1 MILYKGNIYPNDKQ
15 NELISSLKED
25 MLLTLQNNETLSYQT
40 VINACDKLYQ
50 RVMNHE
56 FDDVTLPLLKALN
69 MPYSALER
77 YANCFSKEGLL
88 KKIDIELGELKNGV
102 LPLDKDNNRYYEPL
116 GILFHIAAGNVDL
129 LPAYSVVEGLLV
141 GNINIL
147 KLPTG
152 DNGLSVL
159 LLKELI
165 KEEPLLKD
173 YIYVFDVP
181 STEVETIKELSNL
194 ADATIV
200 WGGDEA
206 QKAARA
212 FVDIHSSIISWGHKI
227 SFSYVDNSVTDEEI
241 EALCKS
247 ICLSNQLFC
256 SSSQGIYM
264 NTDNK
269 EELHSFAKRVLP
281 IFAKVS
287 KEMNTLPLTMKAK
300 NSLLIYNEKLEGNAP
315 NIYNQDGV
323 SIIVKDDNKLELSYL
338 FQNIWI
344 KALKKEDIIRVLK
357 PNKNLLQTVSINI
370 NIKDKEEIVRNLAK
384 AGVTRI
390 TPLGDNSRMLPGES
404 HDGEYALRRYIRI
417 VETPKNK
424 WPQ

>member
-1 MILYKGNIYPNDKQ
+1 MILYKGEIYPNEKQ
-15 NELISSLKED
+15 VELISSLKED
-25 MLLTLQNNETLSYQT
+25 MYLTLQNKETLSYMT
-40 VINACDKLYQ
+40 VIEACDKLYQ
-50 RVMNHE
+50 RVINHE
-56 FDDVTLPLLKALN
+56 FDDIALPLLKALN
-69 MPYSALER
+69 MPYSSLER
-77 YANCFSKEGLL
+77 YAKVFSKEGLL
-88 KKIDIELGELKNGV
+88 KKIDVELGDLKNGV
-102 LPLDKDNNRYYEPL
+102 LSLDENNSRYYEPL

-152 DNGLSVL
+152 DNGLSIL

-165 KEEPLLKD
+165 KEVPTLKD

-181 STEVETIKELSNL
+181 STEVDTIKQLSNL

-206 QKAARA
+206 QRAARS

-227 SFSYVDNSVTDEEI
+227 SFSYVDNNVTDEEI
-241 EALCKS
+241 EALCTS

-264 NTDNK
+264 NTDDL
-269 EELHSFAKRVLP
+269 EELHNLAKRVLP

-287 KEMNTLPLTMKAK
+287 KSMNTLPLTMKAK
-300 NSLLIYNEKLEGNAP
+300 NSLLLYNDELEGNLN
-315 NIYNQDGV
+315 NIYKDSGV
-323 SIIVKDDNKLELSYL
+323 SIVVKEDNKLELSYL

-344 KALKKEDIIRVLK
+344 KALKKEDIVNVLK
-357 PNKNLLQTVSINI
+357 ENKNLLQTVSINK
-370 NIKDKEEIVRNLAK
+370 NLNDKEDIIRLLAK
-384 AGVTRI
+384 AGAVRI
-390 TPLGDNSRMLPGES
+390 TALGDNSRMLAGES
-404 HDGEYALRRYIRI
+404 HDGEYVLRRYIRI
-417 VETPKNK
+417 VEAIK
-424 WPQ
+424 

>member
-1 MILYKGNIYPNDKQ
+1 MILYKGEIYPNEKQ
-15 NELISSLKED
+15 VELISSLKED
-25 MLLTLQNNETLSYQT
+25 MYLTLQSKKTLSYMS
-40 VINACDKLYQ
+40 VIDACDKLYQ
-50 RVMNHE
+50 RVINHE
-56 FDDVTLPLLKALN
+56 FDDIALPLLKALN
-69 MPYSALER
+69 MPYSSLER
-77 YANCFSKEGLL
+77 YAKVFSKEGLL
-88 KKIDIELGELKNGV
+88 KKIDIELGDLKNGV
-102 LPLDKDNNRYYEPL
+102 LSLDENNSRYYEPL

-152 DNGLSVL
+152 DNGLSIL

-165 KEEPLLKD
+165 KEAPVLKD

-181 STEVETIKELSNL
+181 STEVETIKQLSNL

-206 QKAARA
+206 QRAARS

-227 SFSYVDNSVTDEEI
+227 SFSYVDNNVTDEEI
-241 EALCKS
+241 EALCTS

-264 NTDNK
+264 NTDDMG
-269 EELHSFAKRVLP
+269 ELHKLAKRVLP

-287 KEMNTLPLTMKAK
+287 KSMNTLPLTMKAK
-300 NSLLIYNEKLEGNAP
+300 NSLMLYNDELEGNLN
-315 NIYNQDGV
+315 NIYRDSGV
-323 SIIVKDDNKLELSYL
+323 SIIVKEDNKLELSYL

-344 KALKKEDIIRVLK
+344 KALKKEDIVNVLK
-357 PNKNLLQTVSINI
+357 PNKNLLQTVSINK
-370 NIKDKEEIVRNLAK
+370 NIKDKEDIVSLLAK
-384 AGVTRI
+384 AGAVRI
-390 TPLGDNSRMLPGES
+390 TALGDNSRMLAGES

-417 VETPKNK
+417 VEAIK
-424 WPQ
+424 QI

>member
-1 MILYKGNIYPNDKQ
+1 MILYKDEIYPNEKQ
-15 NELISSLKED
+15 DELISSLKED
-25 MLLTLQNNETLSYQT
+25 MYLTLEKGESLSYLT
-40 VINACDKLYQ
+40 VIDACDKLYK
-50 RVMNHE
+50 RVINHE
-56 FDDVTLPLLKALN
+56 FDNIALPLLKSLN
-69 MPYSALER
+69 MPYSSLER
-77 YANCFSKEGLL
+77 YAKVFSKEGLL
-88 KKIDIELGELKNGV
+88 KKIDIELGDLKNG
-102 LPLDKDNNRYYEPL
+102 LLSLDENNNRYYEPL

-152 DNGLSVL
+152 DNGLSIL

-165 KEEPLLKD
+165 KEAPVLKD

-181 STEVETIKELSNL
+181 STEVETIKQLSSF

-227 SFSYVDNSVTDEEI
+227 SFSYVDNNVTDQEI
-241 EALCKS
+241 MDLCKS

-256 SSSQGIYM
+256 SSSQGIYL
-264 NTDNK
+264 NTNDID
-269 EELHSFAKRVLP
+269 ELHHLAKRALP
-281 IFAKVS
+281 IFVKVS

-300 NSLLIYNEKLEGNAP
+300 NSLLLYNDKLEGNVD
-315 NIYNQDGV
+315 NIYQDGGV
-323 SIIVKDDNKLELSYL
+323 SVVVKEDHKLELSYL

-344 KALKKEDIIRVLK
+344 KPLIKEEIANVLK
-357 PNKNLLQTVSINI
+357 PNKNLLQTVSINK
-370 NIKDKEEIVRNLAK
+370 NIKDKEEITRLLAK
-384 AGVTRI
+384 AGATRI
-390 TPLGDNSRMLPGES
+390 VSLGDNSRMLAGES

-417 VETPKNK
+417 VEVIK
-424 WPQ
+424 

>member
-370 NIKDKEEIVRNLAK
+370 NIKDKEEIIRNLAK

-424 WPQ
+424 

>member
-1 MILYKGNIYPNDKQ
+1 MILYKGEIYPNEKQ
-15 NELISSLKED
+15 AELISSLKED
-25 MLLTLQNNETLSYQT
+25 MYLTLNKKETLSYMT
-40 VINACDKLYQ
+40 VIDACDKLYQ
-50 RVMNHE
+50 RVFNHE
-56 FDDVTLPLLKALN
+56 FDHIALPLLSALN
-69 MPYSALER
+69 MPYSSLER
-77 YANCFSKEGLL
+77 YAKVFSKEGLL
-88 KKIDIELGELKNGV
+88 KKIDIELGDLKNGV
-102 LPLDKDNNRYYEPL
+102 LSLDEDNNRYYEPL

-141 GNINIL
+141 GNINVL

-152 DNGLSVL
+152 DNGLSIL

-165 KEEPLLKD
+165 KEAPVLKD

-181 STEVETIKELSNL
+181 STEIETIKQLSNL

-227 SFSYVDNSVTDEEI
+227 SFSYVDNSVTNEEI
-241 EALCKS
+241 EDLCKS

-256 SSSQGIYM
+256 SSSQGIYV
-264 NTDNK
+264 NTDSK
-269 EELHSFAKRVLP
+269 EELHSLAKRVLP

-300 NSLLIYNEKLEGNAP
+300 NSLLIYNDKLEGNAD
-315 NIYNQDGV
+315 NIYSDDGV
-323 SIIVKDDNKLELSYL
+323 SIIVKEDNKLELSYL

-344 KALKKEDIIRVLK
+344 KPLKKEDIVNVLK
-357 PNKNLLQTVSINI
+357 PNKNLLQTVSINKEL
-370 NIKDKEEIVRNLAK
+370 KDKEDIVRLLAK
-384 AGVTRI
+384 AGATRI
-390 TPLGDNSRMLPGES
+390 TNLGDNSRMLAGES
-404 HDGEYALRRYIRI
+404 HDGEYALRRYIRV
-417 VETPKNK
+417 VETIKNS
-424 WPQ
+424 

>member
-1 MILYKGNIYPNDKQ
+1 MILYKGEINPNEKQ

-25 MLLTLQNNETLSYQT
+25 MYLTLQNKETFSYMS
-40 VINACDKLYQ
+40 VIEACDKLYQ
-50 RVMNHE
+50 RVINHE
-56 FDDVTLPLLKALN
+56 FDNIALPLLKALN
-69 MPYSALER
+69 MPYSSLER
-77 YANCFSKEGLL
+77 YAKVFSKEGLL
-88 KKIDIELGELKNGV
+88 KKIDIELGDLKNGV
-102 LPLDKDNNRYYEPL
+102 LSLDENNSRYYEPL

-152 DNGLSVL
+152 DNGLSIL

-165 KEEPLLKD
+165 KEAPVLID

-181 STEVETIKELSNL
+181 STEVETIKQLSNL

-200 WGGDEA
+200 WCGDDA
-206 QKAARA
+206 QRAARS

-227 SFSYVDNSVTDEEI
+227 SFSYVDNNVTDEEI
-241 EALCKS
+241 EALCTS

-264 NTDNK
+264 NTDDI
-269 EELHSFAKRVLP
+269 EELHNLAKRVLP
-281 IFAKVS
+281 IFAKMS
-287 KEMNTLPLTMKAK
+287 KSMNTLPLTMKAK
-300 NSLLIYNEKLEGNAP
+300 NSLMLYNDELEGNLN
-315 NIYNQDGV
+315 NIYKDSGV
-323 SIIVKDDNKLELSYL
+323 SIVVKEDNKLGLSYL

-344 KALKKEDIIRVLK
+344 KALKKEDIVNVLK
-357 PNKNLLQTVSINI
+357 PNKNLLQTVSINK
-370 NIKDKEEIVRNLAK
+370 NIKDKEDIVSLLAK
-384 AGVTRI
+384 AGAVRI
-390 TPLGDNSRMLPGES
+390 TALGDNSRMLAGES

-417 VETPKNK
+417 VEAIK
-424 WPQ
+424 

>member
-1 MILYKGNIYPNDKQ
+1 MILYKGEIYPNEKQ
-15 NELISSLKED
+15 AELISSLKED
-25 MLLTLQNNETLSYQT
+25 MYLTLQNKETLSYLT
-40 VINACDKLYQ
+40 VIDACDKLYQ
-50 RVMNHE
+50 RVINHE
-56 FDDVTLPLLKALN
+56 FDDIALPLLKALN
-69 MPYSALER
+69 MPYSSLER
-77 YANCFSKEGLL
+77 YAKVFSKEGLL
-88 KKIDIELGELKNGV
+88 KKIDIELGDLKNGV
-102 LPLDKDNNRYYEPL
+102 LSLDENNNRYYKPL

-152 DNGLSVL
+152 DNGLSIL

-165 KEEPLLKD
+165 KEAPVLKD
-173 YIYVFDVP
+173 YVYVFDVP
-181 STEVETIKELSNL
+181 STEVETIKQLSNM

-206 QKAARA
+206 QRAARS

-227 SFSYVDNSVTDEEI
+227 SFSYVDNNVTDEEI
-241 EALCKS
+241 EALCTS

-264 NTDNK
+264 NTDDL
-269 EELHSFAKRVLP
+269 EELHKLAKRVLP

-287 KEMNTLPLTMKAK
+287 KAMNTLPLTMKAK
-300 NSLLIYNEKLEGNAP
+300 NSLMLYNDELEGNLN
-315 NIYNQDGV
+315 NIYKDSGV
-323 SIIVKDDNKLELSYL
+323 SIVVKEDNKLELSYL

-344 KALKKEDIIRVLK
+344 KALKKEDIVNVLK
-357 PNKNLLQTVSINI
+357 TNKNLLQTVSTNK
-370 NIKDKEEIVRNLAK
+370 NLKDKEDIVSLLAK
-384 AGVTRI
+384 AGAVRI
-390 TPLGDNSRMLPGES
+390 TALGDNSRMLAGES

-417 VETPKNK
+417 VETIK
-424 WPQ
+424 

>member
-1 MILYKGNIYPNDKQ
+1 MILYKGEIYPNEKQ
-15 NELISSLKED
+15 AELISSLKED
-25 MLLTLQNNETLSYQT
+25 MYLTLNKKETLSYMT
-40 VINACDKLYQ
+40 VIDACDKLYQ
-50 RVMNHE
+50 RVFNHE
-56 FDDVTLPLLKALN
+56 FDHIALPLLSALN
-69 MPYSALER
+69 MPYSSLER
-77 YANCFSKEGLL
+77 YAKVFSKEGLL
-88 KKIDIELGELKNGV
+88 KKIDIELGDLKNGV
-102 LPLDKDNNRYYEPL
+102 LSLDEDNNRYYEPL

-152 DNGLSVL
+152 DNGLSIL

-165 KEEPLLKD
+165 KEVPVLKD

-181 STEVETIKELSNL
+181 STEIETIKQLSNL

-227 SFSYVDNSVTDEEI
+227 SFSYVDSGVTNEEI
-241 EALCKS
+241 EDLCKS

-256 SSSQGIYM
+256 SSSQGIYV
-264 NTDNK
+264 NTDSK
-269 EELHSFAKRVLP
+269 EELHSLAKRVLP

-300 NSLLIYNEKLEGNAP
+300 NSLLIYNDKLEGNAD
-315 NIYNQDGV
+315 NIYSDDGV
-323 SIIVKDDNKLELSYL
+323 SIIVKEDNKLELSYL

-344 KALKKEDIIRVLK
+344 KPLKKEDIVNVLK
-357 PNKNLLQTVSINI
+357 PNKNLLQTVSINKEL
-370 NIKDKEEIVRNLAK
+370 KDKEDIIRLLAK
-384 AGVTRI
+384 AGATRI
-390 TPLGDNSRMLPGES
+390 TNLGDNSRMLAGES
-404 HDGEYALRRYIRI
+404 HDGEYALRRYIRV
-417 VETPKNK
+417 VETIKNS
-424 WPQ
+424 

>member
-1 MILYKGNIYPNDKQ
+1 MILYKGEIYPNEKQ
-15 NELISSLKED
+15 AELISSLKED
-25 MLLTLQNNETLSYQT
+25 MYLTLQNKETLSYLT
-40 VINACDKLYQ
+40 VIDACDKLYQ
-50 RVMNHE
+50 RVINHE
-56 FDDVTLPLLKALN
+56 FDNIALPLLKALN
-69 MPYSALER
+69 MAYSSLER
-77 YANCFSKEGLL
+77 YAKVFSKEGLL
-88 KKIDIELGELKNGV
+88 KKIDIELGDLKNGV
-102 LPLDKDNNRYYEPL
+102 LSLDENNNRYYEPL

-152 DNGLSVL
+152 DNGLSIL

-165 KEEPLLKD
+165 KEAPVLKD
-173 YIYVFDVP
+173 YVYVFDVP
-181 STEVETIKELSNL
+181 STEVETIKQLSNM

-206 QKAARA
+206 QRAARS

-227 SFSYVDNSVTDEEI
+227 SFSYVDNNIADEEI
-241 EALCKS
+241 EALCTS

-264 NTDNK
+264 NTDDM
-269 EELHSFAKRVLP
+269 EELHNLAKRVLP

-287 KEMNTLPLTMKAK
+287 KSMNTLPLTMKAK
-300 NSLLIYNEKLEGNAP
+300 NSLMLYNDELEGNLN
-315 NIYNQDGV
+315 NIYKDSGV
-323 SIIVKDDNKLELSYL
+323 SIVVKEDNKLELSYL

-344 KALKKEDIIRVLK
+344 KALKKEDIVNVLK
-357 PNKNLLQTVSINI
+357 PNKNLLQTISINK
-370 NIKDKEEIVRNLAK
+370 NLKGKEDIISLLAK
-384 AGVTRI
+384 AGAVRI
-390 TPLGDNSRMLPGES
+390 TALGDNSRMLAGES

-417 VETPKNK
+417 VETIK
-424 WPQ
+424 

>member
-1 MILYKGNIYPNDKQ
+1 MILYKGEIFPNEKQ
-15 NELISSLKED
+15 AELISSLKED
-25 MLLTLQNNETLSYQT
+25 MYLTLQNKKTLSYMT
-40 VINACDKLYQ
+40 VIDACDKLYQ
-50 RVMNHE
+50 RVINHE
-56 FDDVTLPLLKALN
+56 FDDIALPLLKALN
-69 MPYSALER
+69 MPYSSLER
-77 YANCFSKEGLL
+77 YAKVFSKEGLL
-88 KKIDIELGELKNGV
+88 KKIDIELGDLKNGV
-102 LPLDKDNNRYYEPL
+102 LSLDENNNRYYEPL

-152 DNGLSVL
+152 DNGLSIL

-165 KEEPLLKD
+165 KEAPVLKD
-173 YIYVFDVP
+173 YVYVFDVP
-181 STEVETIKELSNL
+181 STEVETIKQLSNM

-206 QKAARA
+206 QRAARS

-227 SFSYVDNSVTDEEI
+227 SFSYVDNNIADEEI
-241 EALCKS
+241 EALCTS

-264 NTDNK
+264 NTDDM
-269 EELHSFAKRVLP
+269 EELHNLAKRVLP

-287 KEMNTLPLTMKAK
+287 KSMNTLPLTMKAK
-300 NSLLIYNEKLEGNAP
+300 NSLMLYNDELEGNLN
-315 NIYNQDGV
+315 NIYKDSGV
-323 SIIVKDDNKLELSYL
+323 SIVVKEDNKLELSYL

-344 KALKKEDIIRVLK
+344 KALKKEDIVNVLK
-357 PNKNLLQTVSINI
+357 PNKNLLQTISINK
-370 NIKDKEEIVRNLAK
+370 NLKGKEDIVSLLAK
-384 AGVTRI
+384 AGAVRI
-390 TPLGDNSRMLPGES
+390 TALGDNSRMLAGES

-417 VETPKNK
+417 VETIK
-424 WPQ
+424 

>member
-1 MILYKGNIYPNDKQ
+1 MILYKGEIYPNEKQ
-15 NELISSLKED
+15 AELISSLKED
-25 MLLTLQNNETLSYQT
+25 MYLTLQNKETLSYMT
-40 VINACDKLYQ
+40 VIDVCDKLYQ
-50 RVMNHE
+50 RVINHE
-56 FDDVTLPLLKALN
+56 FDNIALPLLSALN
-69 MPYSALER
+69 MPYSSLER
-77 YANCFSKEGLL
+77 YAKVFSKEGLL
-88 KKIDIELGELKNGV
+88 KKIDIELGDLKNGV
-102 LPLDKDNNRYYEPL
+102 LSLDENNNRYYEPL

-152 DNGLSVL
+152 DNGLSIL

-165 KEEPLLKD
+165 KEAPVLKD

-181 STEVETIKELSNL
+181 STEVDTIKQLSNL

-206 QKAARA
+206 QRAARS

-227 SFSYVDNSVTDEEI
+227 SFSYVDNNVTDEEI
-241 EALCKS
+241 EALCTS

-264 NTDNK
+264 NTDDM
-269 EELHSFAKRVLP
+269 EELHKLAKRVLP

-287 KEMNTLPLTMKAK
+287 KSMNTLPLTMKAK
-300 NSLLIYNEKLEGNAP
+300 NSLMLYNDELEGNLN
-315 NIYNQDGV
+315 NIYKDSGV
-323 SIIVKDDNKLELSYL
+323 SIVVKEDNKLELSYL

-344 KALKKEDIIRVLK
+344 KALKKEDIVNVLK
-357 PNKNLLQTVSINI
+357 ENKNLLQTVSVNK
-370 NIKDKEEIVRNLAK
+370 NLNDKEDVIRLLAK
-384 AGVTRI
+384 AGAVRI
-390 TPLGDNSRMLPGES
+390 TALGDNSRMLAGES

-417 VETPKNK
+417 VETIK
-424 WPQ
+424 

>member
-1 MILYKGNIYPNDKQ
+1 MILYKGEIYPNEKQ
-15 NELISSLKED
+15 AELISSLKED
-25 MLLTLQNNETLSYQT
+25 MYLTLQNKETLSYLT
-40 VINACDKLYQ
+40 VIDACDKLYQ
-50 RVMNHE
+50 RVINHE
-56 FDDVTLPLLKALN
+56 FDDIALPLLKALN
-69 MPYSALER
+69 MPYSSLER
-77 YANCFSKEGLL
+77 YAKVFSKEGLL
-88 KKIDIELGELKNGV
+88 KKIDIELGDLKNGV
-102 LPLDKDNNRYYEPL
+102 LSLDENNNRYYEPL

-152 DNGLSVL
+152 DNGLSIL

-165 KEEPLLKD
+165 KEAPVLKD

-181 STEVETIKELSNL
+181 STEVETIKQLSNM

-206 QKAARA
+206 QRAARS

-227 SFSYVDNSVTDEEI
+227 SFSYVDNNITDEEI
-241 EALCKS
+241 EALCTS

-264 NTDNK
+264 NTDDM
-269 EELHSFAKRVLP
+269 EELHRLAKRVLP

-287 KEMNTLPLTMKAK
+287 KSMNTLPLTMKAK
-300 NSLLIYNEKLEGNAP
+300 NSLMLYNDELEGNLN
-315 NIYNQDGV
+315 NIYKDSGV
-323 SIIVKDDNKLELSYL
+323 SIVVKEDNKLELSYL
-338 FQNIWI
+338 FQNVWI
-344 KALKKEDIIRVLK
+344 KALKKEDIVNVLK
-357 PNKNLLQTVSINI
+357 PNKNLLQTVSINK
-370 NIKDKEEIVRNLAK
+370 NIKDKKDIVSLLAK
-384 AGVTRI
+384 AGAVRI
-390 TPLGDNSRMLPGES
+390 TALGDNSRMLAGES

-417 VETPKNK
+417 VETIK
-424 WPQ
+424 

>member
-1 MILYKGNIYPNDKQ
+1 MILYKGEIYPNEKQ
-15 NELISSLKED
+15 AELISSLKED
-25 MLLTLQNNETLSYQT
+25 MYLTLQNKETLSYLT
-40 VINACDKLYQ
+40 VIEACNKLYQ
-50 RVMNHE
+50 RVINHE
-56 FDDVTLPLLKALN
+56 FDDIALPLLKALN
-69 MPYSALER
+69 MPYSSLER
-77 YANCFSKEGLL
+77 YAKVFSKEGLL
-88 KKIDIELGELKNGV
+88 KKIDIELGDLKNGV
-102 LPLDKDNNRYYEPL
+102 LSLDENNNRYYEPL

-152 DNGLSVL
+152 DNGLSIL

-165 KEEPLLKD
+165 KEAPVLKD

-181 STEVETIKELSNL
+181 STEVETIKQLSNL

-206 QKAARA
+206 QRAARS

-227 SFSYVDNSVTDEEI
+227 SFSYVDNNVTDEEI
-241 EALCKS
+241 ESLCTS

-264 NTDNK
+264 NTDDM
-269 EELHSFAKRVLP
+269 EELHKLAKRVLP

-287 KEMNTLPLTMKAK
+287 KSMNTLPLTMKAK
-300 NSLLIYNEKLEGNAP
+300 NSLLLYNDELEGNLN
-315 NIYNQDGV
+315 NIYKDSGV
-323 SIIVKDDNKLELSYL
+323 SIVVKEDNKLELSYL

-344 KALKKEDIIRVLK
+344 KALKKEDIVNVLK
-357 PNKNLLQTVSINI
+357 ENKNLLQTVSINK
-370 NIKDKEEIVRNLAK
+370 NLNDKEDIIRLLAK
-384 AGVTRI
+384 AGAVRI
-390 TPLGDNSRMLPGES
+390 TALGDNSRMLAGES

-417 VETPKNK
+417 VETIK
-424 WPQ
+424 

>member
-1 MILYKGNIYPNDKQ
+1 MILYKGEIYPNEKQ
-15 NELISSLKED
+15 AELISSLKED
-25 MLLTLQNNETLSYQT
+25 MYLTLQNKETLSYLT
-40 VINACDKLYQ
+40 VIDACDKLYQ
-50 RVMNHE
+50 RVINHE
-56 FDDVTLPLLKALN
+56 FDDIALPLLKALN
-69 MPYSALER
+69 MPYSSLER
-77 YANCFSKEGLL
+77 YAKVFSKEGLL
-88 KKIDIELGELKNGV
+88 KKIDIELGDLKNGV
-102 LPLDKDNNRYYEPL
+102 LSLDENNNRYYEPL

-152 DNGLSVL
+152 DNGLSIL

-165 KEEPLLKD
+165 KEAPVLKD

-181 STEVETIKELSNL
+181 STEIETIKQLSNM

-206 QKAARA
+206 QRAARS

-227 SFSYVDNSVTDEEI
+227 SFSYVDNNIADEEI
-241 EALCKS
+241 ETLCTS

-264 NTDNK
+264 NTDDM
-269 EELHSFAKRVLP
+269 EELHNLAKRVLP

-287 KEMNTLPLTMKAK
+287 KSMNTLPLTMKAK
-300 NSLLIYNEKLEGNAP
+300 NSLMLYNDELEGNLN
-315 NIYNQDGV
+315 NIYKDSGV
-323 SIIVKDDNKLELSYL
+323 SIVVKEDNKLELSYL

-344 KALKKEDIIRVLK
+344 KALKKEDIVNVLK
-357 PNKNLLQTVSINI
+357 PNKNLLQTISINK
-370 NIKDKEEIVRNLAK
+370 NLKGKEDIVSLLAK
-384 AGVTRI
+384 AGAVRI
-390 TPLGDNSRMLPGES
+390 TALGDNSRMLAGES

-417 VETPKNK
+417 VETIK
-424 WPQ
+424 

>member
-1 MILYKGNIYPNDKQ
+1 MILYKGEIYPNEKQ
-15 NELISSLKED
+15 AELISSLKED
-25 MLLTLQNNETLSYQT
+25 MYLTLQNKETLSYLT
-40 VINACDKLYQ
+40 VIDACDKLYQ
-50 RVMNHE
+50 RVINHE
-56 FDDVTLPLLKALN
+56 FDDIALPLLKALN
-69 MPYSALER
+69 MPYSSLER
-77 YANCFSKEGLL
+77 YAKVFSKEGLL
-88 KKIDIELGELKNGV
+88 KKIDIELGDLKNGV
-102 LPLDKDNNRYYEPL
+102 LSLDENNNRYYEPL

-152 DNGLSVL
+152 DNGLSIL

-165 KEEPLLKD
+165 KEAPVLKD

-181 STEVETIKELSNL
+181 STEVDTIKQLSNM

-206 QKAARA
+206 QRAARS

-227 SFSYVDNSVTDEEI
+227 SFSYVDNNVTDEEI
-241 EALCKS
+241 EALCTS

-264 NTDNK
+264 NTDDM
-269 EELHSFAKRVLP
+269 EELHNLAKRVLP

-287 KEMNTLPLTMKAK
+287 KSMNTLPLTMKAK
-300 NSLLIYNEKLEGNAP
+300 NSLMLYNDELEGNLN
-315 NIYNQDGV
+315 NIYKDSGV
-323 SIIVKDDNKLELSYL
+323 SIVVKEDNKLELSYL

-344 KALKKEDIIRVLK
+344 KALKKEDIVNVLK
-357 PNKNLLQTVSINI
+357 PNKNLLQTISINK
-370 NIKDKEEIVRNLAK
+370 NIKDKKDILSLLAK
-384 AGVTRI
+384 AGAVRI
-390 TPLGDNSRMLPGES
+390 TALGDNSRMLAGES

-417 VETPKNK
+417 VETIK
-424 WPQ
+424 

>member
-1 MILYKGNIYPNDKQ
+1 MILYKGEIYPNEKQ
-15 NELISSLKED
+15 AELISSLKED
-25 MLLTLQNNETLSYQT
+25 MYLTLQNKETLSYLT
-40 VINACDKLYQ
+40 VIDACDKLYQ
-50 RVMNHE
+50 RVINHE
-56 FDDVTLPLLKALN
+56 FDDIALPLLKALN
-69 MPYSALER
+69 MPYSSLER
-77 YANCFSKEGLL
+77 YAKVFSKEGLL
-88 KKIDIELGELKNGV
+88 KKIDIELGDLKNGV
-102 LPLDKDNNRYYEPL
+102 LSLDENNNRYYEPL

-152 DNGLSVL
+152 DNGLSIL

-165 KEEPLLKD
+165 KEAPVLKD
-173 YIYVFDVP
+173 YVYVFDVP
-181 STEVETIKELSNL
+181 STEVETIKQLSNM

-206 QKAARA
+206 QRAARS

-227 SFSYVDNSVTDEEI
+227 SFSYVDNNIADEEI
-241 EALCKS
+241 EALCTS

-264 NTDNK
+264 NTDDM
-269 EELHSFAKRVLP
+269 EELHNLAKRVLP

-287 KEMNTLPLTMKAK
+287 KSMNTLPLTMKAK
-300 NSLLIYNEKLEGNAP
+300 NSLMLYNDELEGNLN
-315 NIYNQDGV
+315 NIYKDSGV
-323 SIIVKDDNKLELSYL
+323 SIVVKEDNKLELSYL

-344 KALKKEDIIRVLK
+344 KALKKEDIVNVLK
-357 PNKNLLQTVSINI
+357 PNKNLLQTISINK
-370 NIKDKEEIVRNLAK
+370 NLKGKEDIVSLLAK
-384 AGVTRI
+384 AGAVRI
-390 TPLGDNSRMLPGES
+390 TALGDNSRMLAGES

-417 VETPKNK
+417 VETIK
-424 WPQ
+424 

>member
-1 MILYKGNIYPNDKQ
+1 MILYKGEIYPNEKQ
-15 NELISSLKED
+15 VELISSLKED
-25 MLLTLQNNETLSYQT
+25 MYLTLQNKETLSYMT
-40 VINACDKLYQ
+40 VIDACDKLYQ
-50 RVMNHE
+50 RVINHE
-56 FDDVTLPLLKALN
+56 FDNIALPLLKALN
-69 MPYSALER
+69 MPYSSLER
-77 YANCFSKEGLL
+77 YAKVFSKEGLL
-88 KKIDIELGELKNGV
+88 KKIDIELGDLKNGV
-102 LPLDKDNNRYYEPL
+102 LSLDKNNNRYYEPL

-152 DNGLSVL
+152 DNGLSIL

-165 KEEPLLKD
+165 KEAPVLKD

-181 STEVETIKELSNL
+181 STEVETIKQLSNL

-206 QKAARA
+206 QRAARS

-227 SFSYVDNSVTDEEI
+227 SFSYVDNNVTDEEI
-241 EALCKS
+241 EALCTS

-264 NTDNK
+264 NTDDMG
-269 EELHSFAKRVLP
+269 ELHKLAKRVLP

-287 KEMNTLPLTMKAK
+287 KSMNTLPLTMKAK
-300 NSLLIYNEKLEGNAP
+300 NSLMLYNDELEGNLN
-315 NIYNQDGV
+315 NIYRDSGV
-323 SIIVKDDNKLELSYL
+323 SIVVKEDNKLELSYL

-344 KALKKEDIIRVLK
+344 KALKKEDIVNVLK
-357 PNKNLLQTVSINI
+357 PNKNLLQTVSINK
-370 NIKDKEEIVRNLAK
+370 NIKDKEDIVSLLAK
-384 AGVTRI
+384 AGAVRI
-390 TPLGDNSRMLPGES
+390 TALGDNSRMLAGES

-417 VETPKNK
+417 VEAIK
-424 WPQ
+424 

>member
-1 MILYKGNIYPNDKQ
+1 MILYKGEIYPNEKQ
-15 NELISSLKED
+15 AELISSLKED
-25 MLLTLQNNETLSYQT
+25 MYLTLQNKETLSYMT
-40 VINACDKLYQ
+40 VIDACDKLYQ
-50 RVMNHE
+50 RVINHE
-56 FDDVTLPLLKALN
+56 FDNIALPLLSALN
-69 MPYSALER
+69 MPYSSLER
-77 YANCFSKEGLL
+77 YAKVFSKEGLL
-88 KKIDIELGELKNGV
+88 KKIDIELGDLKNGV
-102 LPLDKDNNRYYEPL
+102 LSLDENNNRYYEPL

-152 DNGLSVL
+152 DNGLSIL

-165 KEEPLLKD
+165 KEAPVLKD

-181 STEVETIKELSNL
+181 STEVDTIKQLSNL

-200 WGGDEA
+200 WGGDEV
-206 QKAARA
+206 QRAARS

-227 SFSYVDNSVTDEEI
+227 SFSYVDNNVTDEEI
-241 EALCKS
+241 EALCTS

-264 NTDNK
+264 NTDNM
-269 EELHSFAKRVLP
+269 EELHKLAKRVLP

-287 KEMNTLPLTMKAK
+287 KSMNTLPLTMKAK
-300 NSLLIYNEKLEGNAP
+300 NSLMLYNDELEGNLT
-315 NIYNQDGV
+315 NIYKDSGV
-323 SIIVKDDNKLELSYL
+323 SIVVKEDNKLELSYL

-344 KALKKEDIIRVLK
+344 KALKKEEIVNVLK
-357 PNKNLLQTVSINI
+357 PNKNLLQTVSINK
-370 NIKDKEEIVRNLAK
+370 NLKDKEDIVSLLAK
-384 AGVTRI
+384 AGAVRI
-390 TPLGDNSRMLPGES
+390 TALGDNSRMLAGES

-417 VETPKNK
+417 VETIK
-424 WPQ
+424 

>member
-1 MILYKGNIYPNDKQ
+1 MILYKGEIYPNEKQ
-15 NELISSLKED
+15 AELISSLKED
-25 MLLTLQNNETLSYQT
+25 MYLTLQNKETLSYLT
-40 VINACDKLYQ
+40 VIDACDKLYQ
-50 RVMNHE
+50 RVINHE
-56 FDDVTLPLLKALN
+56 FDDIALPLLKALN
-69 MPYSALER
+69 MPYSSLER
-77 YANCFSKEGLL
+77 YAKVFSKEGLL
-88 KKIDIELGELKNGV
+88 KKIDIELGDLKNGV
-102 LPLDKDNNRYYEPL
+102 LSLDENNNRYYEPL

-152 DNGLSVL
+152 DNGLSIL

-165 KEEPLLKD
+165 KEAPVLKD
-173 YIYVFDVP
+173 YVYVFDVP
-181 STEVETIKELSNL
+181 STEVETIKQLSNM

-206 QKAARA
+206 QRAARS

-227 SFSYVDNSVTDEEI
+227 SFSYVDNNIADEEI
-241 EALCKS
+241 EALCTS

-264 NTDNK
+264 NTDDM
-269 EELHSFAKRVLP
+269 EELHNLAKRVLP

-287 KEMNTLPLTMKAK
+287 KSMNTLPLTMKAK
-300 NSLLIYNEKLEGNAP
+300 NSLMLYNDELEGNLN
-315 NIYNQDGV
+315 NIYKDSGV
-323 SIIVKDDNKLELSYL
+323 SIVVKEDNKLELSYL

-344 KALKKEDIIRVLK
+344 KALKKEDIVNVLK
-357 PNKNLLQTVSINI
+357 PNKNLLQTISINK
-370 NIKDKEEIVRNLAK
+370 NLKGKEDIISLLAK
-384 AGVTRI
+384 AGAVRI
-390 TPLGDNSRMLPGES
+390 TALGDNSRMLAGES

-417 VETPKNK
+417 VETIK
-424 WPQ
+424 